1 MVRSPLLERVRRR
14 FWWQL
19 GDPVVKAV
27 RDPLRRYLNAQRSY
41 QPVFICGA
49 MGSGTSLI
57 ALQLAQRFTCA
68 GVVYESAN
76 EIAESSELHIPGP
89 ERFPTVA
96 AYRDALRPQPQWDPQ
111 RARADLL
118 ALYRA
123 TATGGSDVIIDK
135 GPNANLA
142 RAGFLARC
150 FGEAHFVLI
159 FRDPVTNI
167 EGFRRKWPTFG
178 SDSLQASIQFYAEMH
193 ERFLEAGQA
202 FADRVTAVDYSDLVR
217 ANDALLDALGARL
230 LLAPAGAHRR
240 LRSRGNL
247 EGRGIRNVKNS
258 RIGVVDDADAR
269 AYDRMDAAAIE
280 EVQSALAPLY
290 TRMSELALKP
300 EGVSARSPDE

>member
-27 RDPLRRYLNAQRSY
+27 REPLRRYLNAQRSY
-41 QPVFICGA
+41 RPVFICGA
-49 MGSGTSLI
+49 MGGGTSLV
-57 ALQLAQRFTCA
+57 ALQLAQRFACA

-76 EIAESSELHIPGP
+76 EVAESSELHISGP
-89 ERFPTVA
+89 ELFPTVA
-96 AYRDALRPQPQWDPQ
+96 AYRDALRPRPHWNVE

-123 TATGGSDVIIDK
+123 TATGRSDVIIDK
-135 GPNANLA
+135 GPNANLL

-150 FGEAHFVLI
+150 FGDAHFVLI

-178 SDSLQASIQFYAEMH
+178 RDTLQASIQFYAETH
-193 ERFLEAGQA
+193 ERFLEAGRA
-202 FADRVTAVDYSDLVR
+202 FGDRITAVEYGDLVR
-217 ANDALLDALGARL
+217 ANDAVLGALGARL
-230 LLAPAGAHRR
+230 ELAPAAGPRR

-258 RIGVVDDADAR
+258 RIGIVQDADAR

-280 EVQSALAPLY
+280 EVRSALAPLY
-290 TRMSELALKP
+290 DRMAGMALKP
-300 EGVSARSPDE
+300 EGVRARTPGG